1 MITDPIADMLTRIRN
16 AGAAGHATVSMPAS
30 KLKLEL
36 ARVMHEEGYIDGVE
50 RIDGLGFGN
59 MRVRLRYHHG
69 EHVMTG
75 IERASRPGQRRY
87 VKSGEM
93 PKILNG
99 YGIAIVTTSKGVMT
113 GHKAET
119 EGVGGEVLCTIW

>member
-16 AGAAGHATVSMPAS
+16 AGAAGHATVTMPAS
-30 KLKLEL
+30 KLKLEM
-36 ARVMHEEGYIDGVE
+36 ARVMHEAGYIDGVE
-50 RIDGLGFGN
+50 RTDGLGFGG
-59 MRVRLRYHHG
+59 MRIRLRYHNG

-87 VKSGEM
+87 VKSTEM

-113 GHKAET
+113 GHTAEA